1 MGDKVSEMNTPLD
14 LDSHLCLGIYS
25 ANLAI
30 QRTYK
35 PLLDELGI
43 TYPQYL
49 VLNLLWSRNQQTVGE
64 LAKKLQ
70 LEPSTLT
77 PMLKRLELSSLVERI
92 RNPEN
97 ERQVIIGL
105 TKQGLAIQNDA
116 GCITA
121 ALLEKS
127 SLDINTIEDM
137 NRDVRILRDNLYRN
151 QPKIRVSD

>member
-1 MGDKVSEMNTPLD
+1 MADTTLQMYAPLD

-49 VLNLLWSRNQQTVGE
+49 VLNLLWSKNEQTVGE
-64 LAKKLQ
+64 LAKQLQ

-77 PMLKRLELSSLVERI
+77 PMLKRLELSGFVERT

-97 ERQVIIGL
+97 ERQVVI
-105 TKQGLAIQNDA
+105 TTTEQGRGMKANA

-121 ALLEKS
+121 ALLKNSGFNLEEIAA
-127 SLDINTIEDM
+127 L
-137 NRDVRILRDNLYRN
+137 NRDIRMLRDNLYRN
-151 QPKIRVSD
+151 QPRIKISD

>member
-1 MGDKVSEMNTPLD
+1 MTDRIPEMNVSLD
-14 LDSHLCLGIYS
+14 LDSHLCLGVYS

-35 PLLDELGI
+35 PFLDELGI

-49 VLNLLWSRNQQTVGE
+49 VLNLLWSRNKQTVGE
-64 LAKKLQ
+64 LAKQLQ

-77 PMLKRLELSSLVERI
+77 PMLKRLELNGFVERS

-97 ERQVIIGL
+97 ERQVVIS
-105 TKQGLAIQNDA
+105 TTEQGLEMKANA

-121 ALLEKS
+121 TLLENS
-127 SLDINTIEDM
+127 GFGLDEIVAM
-137 NRDVRILRDNLYRN
+137 NQNVRALRDNLYRN
-151 QPKIRVSD
+151 QSKIKISD